1 MPSELTVL
9 SKTGVSNY
17 GVGALRACHAK
28 LSQRGI
34 KLATNQIQMSL
45 LYRWPIE
52 NGLLD
57 VCKELDVRVLSYSP
71 LALGFLTGKYG
82 KDKAAP
88 SGPRS
93 KIAEQLFQD
102 DAFEQLMTK
111 MDGIAKKHDASS
123 SQVALNWAI
132 SKGTIPIPGA
142 RNLKQVKQNLACL
155 DWTLGADEVKL
166 LDEASS
172 KVTGFITPDKNPF
185 PREDRNT
192 GLKMYDS

>member
-1 MPSELTVL
+1 
-9 SKTGVSNY
+9 
-17 GVGALRACHAK
+17 
-28 LSQRGI
+28 
-34 KLATNQIQMSL
+34 MSL

-57 VCKELDVRVLSYSP
+57 VCKELDVKVLSYSP
-71 LALGFLTGKYG
+71 LALGFLTGKYN
-82 KDKAAP
+82 KSNHP

-93 KIAEQLFQD
+93 KIAEQLFKD
-102 DAFEQLMTK
+102 DAFEQLMTTMTEISK
-111 MDGIAKKHDASS
+111 RHNASA

-142 RNLKQVKQNLACL
+142 RNLKQVGQNLSCL
-155 DWTLGADEVKL
+155 DWSLSPDEMKS

-185 PREDRNT
+185 PRKDINT